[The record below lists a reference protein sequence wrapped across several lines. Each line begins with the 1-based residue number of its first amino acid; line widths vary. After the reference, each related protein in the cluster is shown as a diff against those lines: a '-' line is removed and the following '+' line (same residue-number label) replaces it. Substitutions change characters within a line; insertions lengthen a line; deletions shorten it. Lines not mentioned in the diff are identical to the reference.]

1 MLRYRSLMH
10 ELMTYAV
17 QMEWVSIV
25 IFCRGETNLDGLSSG
40 KDEGVFSN
48 IEVPC
53 FSSTINDFLE
63 SWNVR

>member
-1 MLRYRSLMH
+1 MH

-25 IFCRGETNLDGLSSG
+25 ISCGHETNLNCLSSG

-48 IEVPC
+48 VEVPC
-53 FSSTINDFLE
+53 FSSTINDFLK